1 MQNLL
6 ILAATAAALGTAL
19 PAAAETKC
27 EQTTK
32 VCTDARTGMPRTC
45 VITTCTDETGTVIST
60 DILVLKEGDTK
71 PPPRKG
77 ISPAAPAKNLKTY

>member
-1 MQNLL
+1 
-6 ILAATAAALGTAL
+6 
-19 PAAAETKC
+19 
-27 EQTTK
+27 
-32 VCTDARTGMPRTC
+32 MPRTC